1 MCVYSFL
8 GLNLLQFKLQL
19 QKKNK
24 QWTGLVLLKYAL
36 DYLYKFLQEY
46 DINDYKISVVSTI
59 LHFVAFKMSLC
70 LSLFIDKTSVEH
82 LS

>member
-1 MCVYSFL
+1 MCVQFPW
-8 GLNLLQFKLQL
+8 FKLVAV
-19 QKKNK
+19 KVTIAEKTK
-24 QWTGLVLLKYAL
+24 QWTGLVLLKYPL

-46 DINDYKISVVSTI
+46 DINDYKISVVSI
-59 LHFVAFKMSLC
+59 MLHFVAFKMSLC

>member
-46 DINDYKISVVSTI
+46 DI
-59 LHFVAFKMSLC
+59 FKQ
-70 LSLFIDKTSVEH
+70 
-82 LS
+82 